1 MVEFILMGL
10 WKASVAAYGCWA
22 AVVFGP
28 ALLRRETV
36 TIPWSGPALAG
47 YVAMSLVDEVKA
59 IAKNRP
65 PNEHVH
71 HICSGIGY
79 ALDLLLGSSRTRG
92 LAVCSLVGEVVGPL
106 YEGYA
111 YLKATGRMR
120 SPEAHAAVL
129 GSIGLTVLVRLPLA
143 LAIFYVAA
151 ADTLLAAGW
160 WDPAPHLPH
169 ALPGGAALEADR
181 IEAMLAELQPALCWP
196 SAAGALAMVWLDSVW
211 MRRWSIPLLAKTRA
225 KRSTD

>member
-1 MVEFILMGL
+1 MCTCDL
-10 WKASVAAYGCWA
+10 C
-22 AVVFGP
+22 
-28 ALLRRETV
+28 R
-36 TIPWSGPALAG
+36 
-47 YVAMSLVDEVKA
+47 
-59 IAKNRP
+59 
-65 PNEHVH
+65 
-71 HICSGIGY
+71 IGY

-196 SAAGALAMVWLDSVW
+196 SAAGALAMVWLDSV
-211 MRRWSIPLLAKTRA
+211 RWPCC
-225 KRSTD
+225 